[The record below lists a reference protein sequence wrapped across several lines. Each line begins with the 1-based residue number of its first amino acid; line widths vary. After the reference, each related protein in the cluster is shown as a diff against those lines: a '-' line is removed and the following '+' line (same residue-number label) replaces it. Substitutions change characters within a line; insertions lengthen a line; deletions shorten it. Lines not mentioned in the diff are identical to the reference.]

1 MNVILGTIGEEA
13 KFYGYIIGVS
23 LERSGDELSGETPTK
38 MFAMF
43 EYNGEKSVYEVPD
56 IELFRQLA
64 GHLLSNAEMRAEHGE
79 YGYAKLWIEKKDGK
93 WDVDLP

>member
-1 MNVILGTIGEEA
+1 MNVVAGTITNEE

-23 LERSGDELSGETPTK
+23 LERSGDELLPEVPTR

-43 EYNGEKSVYEVPD
+43 EYNNERSVYEVPD
-56 IELFRQLA
+56 IELFEILNN
-64 GHLLSNAEMRAEHGE
+64 HLLSNARIRAEHGD
-79 YGYAKLWIEKKDGK
+79 YGYAKLWIKKTPSG